1 MLKITGDMVMSEQQ
15 NLRVVQ
21 EAFSEDAEYYVPGP
35 REIIPFIGLRRGR
48 AQIEDF
54 FTLLPEVEEID
65 QFELLEFIARES
77 SDCLRRLTQPRRVHR
92 PCTRARHRASLH
104 AARRQNRR
112 LPRALRHLAAAEAY
126 GARLATAASAA

>member
-21 EAFSEDAEYYVPGP
+21 EAYAAFARGEIGAVQEAFSEDAEFDVPGP

-48 AQIEDF
+48 AQIEEF

-65 QFELLEFIARES
+65 Q
-77 SDCLRRLTQPRRVHR
+77 
-92 PCTRARHRASLH
+92 
-104 AARRQNRR
+104 AA
-112 LPRALRHLAAAEAY
+112 
-126 GARLATAASAA
+126 